1 MRGGVQ
7 IDDSKTKSTRK
18 ALVNQCATPKIIDF
32 GMAMRMGQ
40 HKSHASNVQQGT
52 PFYMAPE
59 LSTTFRL
66 SRASDVYA
74 FGVIM
79 WEMMMGK
86 SVFRAIECAPSP
98 RPGTLFCPALTSLT
112 TGLPHVTADPYVRTA
127 RSVGG
132 GYYARVLAHPAS
144 ASTEEQVGLVCRFE
158 AGPDEEATPRFAKDP
173 DFPALPSGTPLTY
186 TLTMQAALS
195 DHAQERPP
203 FEDIAILLRD
213 TADEVRSGT
222 YVNSEGATVV

>member
-1 MRGGVQ
+1 MHGNRKDVCGVQ

-18 ALVNQCATPKIIDF
+18 ALVNQCAVPKIIDF

-79 WEMMMGK
+79 WEMMMGT
-86 SVFRAIECAPSP
+86 SVFRAIECAPLATP
-98 RPGTLFCPALTSLT
+98 AAVPHMHPPALAMEPCGRL
-112 TGLPHVTADPYVRTA
+112 VA
-127 RSVGG
+127 R
-132 GYYARVLAHPAS
+132 P
-144 ASTEEQVGLVCRFE
+144 C
-158 AGPDEEATPRFAKDP
+158 
-173 DFPALPSGTPLTY
+173 
-186 TLTMQAALS
+186 
-195 DHAQERPP
+195 AQR
-203 FEDIAILLRD
+203 
-213 TADEVRSGT
+213 
-222 YVNSEGATVV
+222 